1 MKIYTT
7 KELMKKA
14 SELMEILEG
23 YQIVKCEI
31 EASSTC
37 NVLKIAIN
45 NIGSKIRVRY
55 EIEVDEDEESGYY
68 FKCYIHTK
76 TPSIQ
81 EEHMQRKHHKYN
93 TLDELIEASKGL

>member
-23 YQIVKCEI
+23 YQVVKCNI
-31 EASSTC
+31 EASTMK
-37 NVLKIAIN
+37 NELKIYIN
-45 NIGSKIRVRY
+45 NIGSTTKIRY
-55 EIEVDEDEESGYY
+55 ELEVDEDEEGGYY
-68 FKCYIHTK
+68 FKCYIHHH

-81 EEHMQRKHHKYN
+81 EEYKQHEHHKYN